1 MSYKNALIDWFSKLL
16 HVAAIVSHTFHH
28 IFKFIVATAAYR
40 LFLLINRQNMLF
52 VFHERYNWDIGMGD
66 IFISLIRTLCEIL
79 SVEFFI
85 YLLKIDSKNNTFE
98 LRTFKLMKI
107 SKKKVIYNSV
117 DVGFRSITVF
127 LTNCSQAHLYAV
139 QYHWSLIKTK

>member
-52 VFHERYNWDIGMGD
+52 VFHERYNWDIGMGN

-107 SKKKVIYNSV
+107 SKKKS
-117 DVGFRSITVF
+117 
-127 LTNCSQAHLYAV
+127 HLQLCRCWISKHHRISDKLLASPFICCTI
-139 QYHWSLIKTK
+139 SLKFN